1 MAANS
6 EPVMAR
12 PSIPS
17 SPAIA
22 AAVVAWSPVII
33 RTWIPAS
40 WHSPMATLA
49 SGRGGSTMPT
59 IARSVSSCTWSMS
72 SPPEVST
79 LGSRSRCATTM
90 TRSPAFAI
98 WSLAAEARCRLSS
111 VIGTRLPSG
120 LRMVVARAMRTSG
133 APLT

>member
-1 MAANS
+1 M
-6 EPVMAR
+6 
-12 PSIPS
+12 PS

-33 RTWIPAS
+33 RTRIPAS
-40 WHSPMATLA
+40 RHSAIAVLA

-59 IARSVSSCTWSMS
+59 MASRVSSWTCVDEVAAG
-72 SPPEVST
+72 PEHA
-79 LGSRSRCATTM
+79 GSRSRWATTM

-98 WSLAAEARCRLSS
+98 WSLASRARCRLSS
-111 VIGTRLPSG
+111 VIGTRVPSG
-120 LRMVVARAMRTSG
+120 FRIVVARAISTSG

>member
-1 MAANS
+1 MT
-6 EPVMAR
+6 AR

-17 SPAIA
+17 SRAIA

-33 RTWIPAS
+33 RTWIPAE
-40 WHSPMATLA
+40 WHSAIATLA

-59 IARSVSSCTWSMS
+59 IASRVSSCTWSIR
-72 SPPEVST
+72 SPPDVIT
-79 LGSRSRCATTM
+79 VGSRSRCATTM
-90 TRSPAFAI
+90 TRSPASAI
-98 WSLAAEARCRLSS
+98 WSLATTARCRLSS

-120 LRMVVARAMRTSG
+120 FRIVVARAMRTSG